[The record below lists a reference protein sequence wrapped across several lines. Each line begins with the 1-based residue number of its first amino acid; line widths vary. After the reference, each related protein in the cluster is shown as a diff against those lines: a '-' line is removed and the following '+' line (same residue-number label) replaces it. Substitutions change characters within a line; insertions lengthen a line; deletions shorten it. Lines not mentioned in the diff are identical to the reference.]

1 MVVPTVPKT
10 SEEVTGNLE
19 LLFEKNI
26 QLSQE
31 FFGQFEEHKILMV
44 LPCALCLVL
53 AACVSFKEKAHVYL
67 RTTGRKFHSSLL
79 YKYLIE
85 AQMPTIALMYPG
97 LLFPI
102 QCIASPKIIYSFSQ
116 SLCEIGLL
124 MLS

>member
-1 MVVPTVPKT
+1 MVIPTIPKT

-44 LPCALCLVL
+44 LPCAL
-53 AACVSFKEKAHVYL
+53 AAYVSSEEKAHVYL